1 MGKIYMAGAG
11 GSGGDLDLVT
21 AASGDILKGKVI
33 VGPDGEPLTGTLAL
47 SGNAADSQ
55 VLSGK
60 TYYNTDAKTKRTGTM
75 ANQGAKTASLN
86 CGGSYAI
93 PAGYH
98 NGSGKV
104 TANSLASQTSATAG
118 AGDILSGKTAY
129 VNGSKV
135 TGTLAVQSILSF
147 KAAPSGI
154 KNVVFTWKNPAKGA
168 FSGVI
173 IVYKTGGYPANI
185 SDGTRIYK
193 GSGNNSAA
201 NGTSSVTCTMPGEST
216 TYYFRAFSYAVKGG
230 AEWIHGTTYTA
241 TAATSKSLY
250 VFTSSGSFTIPSGVT
265 QADIFCVGGGGGG
278 GAGRGGNGTG
288 ASGGSQRQ
296 NSGGGGG
303 GGYTASKLNYAVSPG
318 AVFAVTI
325 GAGGAGGETGYA
337 TVSPKTGGT
346 GGTSSF
352 GSVLSASGGKGG
364 QGGRGYSEPAN
375 VGGYGG
381 AGGSGGGGGNGT
393 DGTNLKGVSGG
404 SNGGNG
410 AVGSKAG
417 SKHSAGA
424 GGAGQGTTTRAF
436 GESSNTLYAGGG
448 GSGPVGYSAWDR
460 DYSGAGGSGGGG
472 KGSDQGGAG
481 TANTGGGGGG
491 SGCTQN
497 DLTACPARAG
507 GAGGSGVVLV
517 RLK

>member
-1 MGKIYMAGAG
+1 MGRIWMLGGG
-11 GSGGDLDLVT
+11 GSGADLDTVT
-21 AASGDILKGKVI
+21 AASGDVLKGKVI
-33 VGPDGEPLTGTLAL
+33 VGPDGEPLTGTLEL

-60 TYYNTDAKTKRTGTM
+60 TYYNTDVKTKRTGSMT
-75 ANQGAKTASLN
+75 NQGAKTATLN
-86 CGGSYAI
+86 CGGSYTI

-118 AGDILSGKTAY
+118 AGDIISGKTAY

-135 TGTLAVQSILSF
+135 TGTLAVQSVLSF
-147 KAAPSGI
+147 NAAPSGI

-173 IVYKTGGYPANI
+173 VVYKTGGYPANI
-185 SDGTRIYK
+185 NDGTRIYK

-216 TYYFRAFSYAVKGG
+216 AYYFRAFSYAIKGG
-230 AEWIHGTTYTA
+230 AEWIHSTTYTA
-241 TAATSKSLY
+241 TASTSKSLY
-250 VFTSSGSFTIPSGVT
+250 IFTSSGSFTIPSGVT
-265 QADIFCVGGGGGG
+265 KADIFCVGGGGGG
-278 GAGRGGNGTG
+278 GAGRGAN
-288 ASGGSQRQ
+288 RQ

-303 GGYTASKLNYAVSPG
+303 GGYTASKLNYTVSPG
-318 AVFAVTI
+318 AVFAITI
-325 GAGGAGGETGYA
+325 GAGGAGGETDYA

-364 QGGRGYSEPAN
+364 MGGRGYSNTQN
-375 VGGYGG
+375 VGGDGG
-381 AGGSGGGGGNGT
+381 AGGSGGGGGNGAG
-393 DGTNLKGVSGG
+393 GTNLTGASGG
-404 SNGGNG
+404 SNGGDG
-410 AVGSKAG
+410 GSG
-417 SKHSAGA
+417 SSGGGSNRGGTK
-424 GGAGQGTTTRAF
+424 GAGQGTTTRAF

-448 GSGPVGYSAWDR
+448 GSGPVGYSAWDK
-460 DYSGAGGSGGGG
+460 DYSGPGGSGGGG
-472 KGSDQGGAG
+472 SGKGYTQGSAG

-491 SGCTQN
+491 SGCTEN
-497 DLTACPARAG
+497 SLDVCPARAG